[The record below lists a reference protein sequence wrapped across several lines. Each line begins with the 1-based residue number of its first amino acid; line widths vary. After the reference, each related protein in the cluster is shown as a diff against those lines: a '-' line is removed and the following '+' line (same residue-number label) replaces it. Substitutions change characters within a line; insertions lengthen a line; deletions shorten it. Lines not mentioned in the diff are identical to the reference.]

1 MVGRRTV
8 TGQGES
14 AQDIS
19 ARDDAHLESLGIKPQ
34 LNRSLG
40 FLANF
45 ALAFSFISVST
56 GSFGNFGVGFGLGGP
71 PMFWTW
77 LIIVAGQFLVA
88 LGFAELASHYPVA
101 GSIYQWSKRLSH
113 RTLGWFTGWFY
124 FWAQVVTVTAVACI
138 VAFVVDGIMGEKDFL
153 ASPSPLGVSDMFT
166 FIAITTLVITTLI
179 NAFGVRLV
187 ATLNNIGVATEILG
201 MLVFALIL
209 LFFANHQ
216 SPDVLTQTFGA
227 EQAQNGNMLATFALA
242 FFMSIFIL
250 YGFDTAGTFGEETID
265 ASRQAPRGVLTSVLI
280 SGAVGVVFLLAII
293 LSLEDIPKTMADGL
307 AGQFPIAT
315 TIQDNLSS
323 ELIGGITV
331 GEVYLF
337 VILASVF
344 VCTLAIQGAAT
355 RMMFSMGRDG
365 NLPGGR
371 AWAHVNERFRTP
383 TNAAIAVGILAAI
396 PILLVGPIGGITLSI
411 AATGL
416 IYLSYFL
423 CNIGLLV
430 ARRRGWPHKKAW
442 FSLGRWGMPINILAL
457 IWGAI
462 MLVNIALWASPE
474 LFGDFGSAGRGYWNP
489 LINGL
494 FAINGQKLDGLPA
507 WPLFETLVGLL
518 LVFGS
523 IYYLIAVRGRAV
535 EIEADA
541 VTGEGV
547 IG

>member
-1 MVGRRTV
+1 MAGPGSTQEEV
-8 TGQGES
+8 
-14 AQDIS
+14 A
-19 ARDDAHLESLGIKPQ
+19 ARDDAHLKSLGITPQ

-56 GSFGNFGVGFGLGGP
+56 GSFGNFGVGIGLGGP
-71 PMFWTW
+71 MMFWTW
-77 LIIVAGQFLVA
+77 IVIVAGQTLVA

-138 VAFVVDGIMGEKDFL
+138 VAFVVDGIMGQKDFL

-166 FIAITTLVITTLI
+166 FIAITTLVITTLL

-201 MLVFALIL
+201 MLVFAVIL

-216 SPDVLTQTFGA
+216 SPSVLFETFGA
-227 EQAQNGNMLATFALA
+227 QDANGGNIVATLALG
-242 FFMSIFIL
+242 FFMSIFIM
-250 YGFDTAGTFGEETID
+250 YGFDTAGTFGEETLD
-265 ASRQAPRGVLTSVLI
+265 ASRQAPRGVLSSVWI

-293 LSLEDIPKTMADGL
+293 LSLKDIPATMAEGL
-307 AGQFPIAT
+307 AGGFPIASTITSNLT
-315 TIQDNLSS
+315 T
-323 ELIGGITV
+323 ELVGGISV
-331 GEVYLF
+331 GEIYLF

-355 RMMFSMGRDG
+355 RMMFSMGRDRH
-365 NLPGGR
+365 LPFGR
-371 AWAHVNERFRTP
+371 AWAHVNPRFRTP
-383 TNAAIAVGILAAI
+383 TNAAIAVGVLAAI

-423 CNIGLLV
+423 CNLGV
-430 ARRRGWPHKKAW
+430 AFARRNGWPHKKAW
-442 FSLGRWGMPINILAL
+442 FNLGRWGMPINILAL
-457 IWGAI
+457 IWGAL
-462 MLVNIALWASPE
+462 MLVNIGLWASPE
-474 LFGDFGSAGRGYWNP
+474 LFGDFGGAGRSYWNP

-494 FAINGQKLDGLPA
+494 FKVNGQPLDGLPA
-507 WPLFETLVGLL
+507 WPLFESLVGLL
-518 LVFGS
+518 LVTGA
-523 IYYLIAVRGRAV
+523 IYYVVSIRGRAPD
-535 EIEADA
+535 IEADA
-541 VTGEGV
+541 VTGESV

>member
-1 MVGRRTV
+1 M

-14 AQDIS
+14 AQDVA
-19 ARDDAHLESLGIKPQ
+19 ARDDAQLQSLGIKPQ

-45 ALAFSFISVST
+45 ALAFAFISVST
-56 GSFGNFGVGFGLGGP
+56 GSYGNFGVGIGLGGP

-138 VAFVVDGIMGEKDFL
+138 VAFVVDGIMGQTDFL

-166 FIAITTLVITTLI
+166 FIAITTLVITTII

-187 ATLNNIGVATEILG
+187 AILNNIGVATEILG

-242 FFMSIFIL
+242 FYMSIFIL

-265 ASRQAPRGVLTSVLI
+265 ATRQAPRGVLSSVLV

-293 LSLEDIPKTMADGL
+293 LSLKDIPQTMANGL
-307 AGQFPIAT
+307 AGQFPVAQ
-315 TIQDNLSS
+315 TIQENLSS

-365 NLPGGR
+365 NLPGSR
-371 AWAHVNERFRTP
+371 AWSHVNERFRTP

-430 ARRRGWPHKKAW
+430 ARRRGWPHQKAW

-462 MLVNIALWASPE
+462 MLINIALWASPE
-474 LFGDFGSAGRGYWNP
+474 LFGDFGSAGRNYWNP
-489 LINGL
+489 LINAL

-507 WPLFETLVGLL
+507 WPLFETLVGVL
-518 LVFGS
+518 LVVGS